1 MALKASKDLLIESK
15 KIAGLLALRTVAISG
30 TFALATSLA
39 ARSDLA
45 HAAAHQ
51 ICLQLWLASSLLADS
66 LAVAAQ
72 TLMAQGVAAKE
83 LQQTRKVIISC
94 LHFNPCSIVHIV
106 EGDLPAVGLARPLP
120 GSGRLDAQGM
130 ATKELWQMRK
140 VTVLPFVLAPSS
152 WKQIPDQTTTVLR
165 TAGRT
170 CT

>member
-1 MALKASKDLLIESK
+1 MV
-15 KIAGLLALRTVAISG
+15 AGLLALRTVAISG

-83 LQQTRKVIISC
+83 LQQTRKVQRA
-94 LHFNPCSIVHIV
+94 L
-106 EGDLPAVGLARPLP
+106 AV
-120 GSGRLDAQGM
+120 SGCMQCN
-130 ATKELWQMRK
+130 
-140 VTVLPFVLAPSS
+140 VYCCVL
-152 WKQIPDQTTTVLR
+152 
-165 TAGRT
+165 
-170 CT
+170 

>member
-1 MALKASKDLLIESK
+1 MMAHRRQHPPDVNPAMVCSSL
-15 KIAGLLALRTVAISG
+15 AGLLALRTVAISG

-83 LQQTRKVIISC
+83 LQQTRKVQAALAVSPLKPAHCVLLC
-94 LHFNPCSIVHIV
+94 LLIHPDGPSAYLSSYAAL
-106 EGDLPAVGLARPLP
+106 G
-120 GSGRLDAQGM
+120 GRLKAFI
-130 ATKELWQMRK
+130 
-140 VTVLPFVLAPSS
+140 TVRIVICRCSL
-152 WKQIPDQTTTVLR
+152 
-165 TAGRT
+165 
-170 CT
+170 

>member
-106 EGDLPAVGLARPLP
+106 EGDLPAAGAGQTPPWQWPLRR
-120 GSGRLDAQGM
+120 SGHGYKGAPADAQGDC
-130 ATKELWQMRK
+130 AAFCPCSKLLE
-140 VTVLPFVLAPSS
+140 ANS
-152 WKQIPDQTTTVLR
+152 
-165 TAGRT
+165 
-170 CT
+170 

>member
-1 MALKASKDLLIESK
+1 M
-15 KIAGLLALRTVAISG
+15 RTVAISG

-83 LQQTRKVIISC
+83 LRQTRKVY
-94 LHFNPCSIVHIV
+94 
-106 EGDLPAVGLARPLP
+106 
-120 GSGRLDAQGM
+120 
-130 ATKELWQMRK
+130 
-140 VTVLPFVLAPSS
+140 VLSHHHQA
-152 WKQIPDQTTTVLR
+152 DC
-165 TAGRT
+165 A
-170 CT
+170 